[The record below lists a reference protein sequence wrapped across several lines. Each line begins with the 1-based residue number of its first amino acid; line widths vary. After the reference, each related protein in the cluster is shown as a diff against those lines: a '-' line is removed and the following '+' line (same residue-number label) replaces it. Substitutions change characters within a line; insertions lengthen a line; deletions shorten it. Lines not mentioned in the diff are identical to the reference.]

1 MNGVKK
7 LAGGFVLSA
16 AVALGAA
23 SAWAYDYND
32 IPGTYEPVKMLI
44 SSGAQ
49 YINTGFAPNASTSV
63 KMEFNT
69 GTYVHDTA
77 FFGTGWA
84 KGRYL
89 LMQGSSKYRFFGNDD
104 NTQVT
109 AVDDKDALL
118 TVGGSSLTLVIDGV
132 TNTTAVTLTSNGGTL
147 YIFSCGAEHYCTFGL
162 KSFEISQG
170 GSVAHYYL
178 PAVRR
183 SDSKPGLYDCVTRVF
198 CTNQGTGVDFT
209 YEPLDVSRMT
219 VALSTDTVEFNPSA
233 QTLPSVTVT
242 DTETGTLLSE
252 GTDYTV
258 SYSNTTWAGIAWAY
272 ATGAGTYAGEV
283 AKAMFQITSDIVL
296 PRGYQKLAS
305 ITSTGNQ
312 YITTGI
318 QPGTTTTVEMDFNT
332 GPYQG
337 DTTFFGQKWNSN
349 QYLFIK
355 QNNAY
360 RFYGAATTVGSLKNN
375 TDCHLTINDSDQ
387 LILDY
392 GSTAVATTVSR
403 SSSSE
408 VFNIFADC
416 DGGHRGSWTLY
427 SLQIRKGGV
436 LECDFVPA
444 RREEDGAV
452 GLYDRVYDVF
462 YANAGTGEF
471 VAGERV
477 DQILH
482 VAPIASEDY
491 VAGEPACPEPVV
503 TSLLTGGTLIK
514 NTDYDVSYTDNAA
527 PGIATAIVTGK
538 AGSLYEGATSEVEF
552 VVYQTMYVNPSAASA
567 EPYTTR
573 ETGAAT
579 LADAIACANAS
590 NWAAKIVM
598 VAGSY
603 TGSGYSLATPIMVVG
618 ETGDPKDVVLT
629 DSVNGSRAFT
639 IDNQYAGV
647 CNLTITGTGLRTAYY
662 AGTISYGGHVMMS
675 AGLVDNCVISGGYAA
690 GNHTGGWGRG
700 FGGNVYMSGGRL
712 LRSKITQGH
721 GAAFKAGTT
730 DDGHTGRG
738 GGVCAEGAAVVD
750 SCLIYANGN
759 ESRTLGGGI
768 CLGGSAVAVNCT
780 IVDNTTG
787 TGVAGSG
794 LYMASSNA
802 KAVNC
807 VIFGNGGTEVAELG
821 GVNLGRFSH
830 CASSI
835 TNASCATWY
844 LIDETAFVG
853 YQVQDFRHTPSSPLT
868 DHGTVSAPYD
878 GSVATDCFGNPRKSG
893 LAYDIGYYEINQS
906 QVTCSALPASYGY
919 FAGSNLTFTVSAIG
933 GSGSYLYRLDFGNG
947 TTVDTANTQYAY
959 AYPAAGLYTA
969 RVAASDDGGN
979 TWSSWA
985 DIPTQIAI
993 VPAVM
998 YVDSANASP
1007 EYPYDTPAKA
1017 AKKIADCL
1025 AAMTNNASANL
1036 GAVDGGTI
1044 RVLAGTHAET
1054 GLQLTC
1060 GVTVRG
1066 DTGDPADVVINDS
1079 VSGSRAFT
1087 ISHADAVV
1095 KDLTVSGTGFKTSY
1109 NAGTIAYGGHI
1120 YISDGTVENC
1130 IVTGGYGA
1138 GGSNGGWSRGF
1149 GGNVYMSG
1157 GRLLRSKI
1165 TQGHGAAFKT
1175 GAADDNH
1182 TSRGAGVCAEGDA
1195 VVDSCLIYA
1204 NGSDTRTNGGGI
1216 YLAGSAVAVNCTIVD
1231 NTTDTAI
1238 AAGSGLY
1245 MASSTAKAVNCVI
1258 YGNGGTVATEFGG
1271 LNLDRFAHCASSVT
1285 NDSCATWY
1293 LIGDSDFAGY
1303 SVQDFHANPSSVLV
1317 NHGTTDA
1324 DWYPDNASSLDFDGN
1339 PRISGNYIDI
1349 GCFEID
1355 QSHVSCSGIQS
1366 TYAYFVGSNITFT
1379 ASAIGGSGSFIFRWD
1394 FGNGVTVTASNTD
1407 YSYAYPAAGL
1417 YTVRVAASD
1426 DGGASWCDWTE
1437 VSTKTVVVPAVMYV
1451 NSANSSP
1458 VYPYDTPAKA
1468 ATRIADCLLAMTNN
1482 SSANL
1487 GCVDGG
1493 TIRVLA
1499 GTHAETGLQL
1509 ACGVTVRGDTG
1520 NPMNV
1525 VINDSV
1531 NGSRAFTMSHAGAVV
1546 RDLTVSGTGVRTSI
1560 WAGTPSYG
1568 GHIYITAGTV
1578 ENCIVTGG
1586 YAAGGSNGGWGRGF
1600 GGNVYMTGGRL
1611 LRSKITEGHGAAFK
1625 TNVADDGHTSR
1636 GAGVCAEGDA
1646 VVDSCLIYANGSDTR
1661 TNGGGIY
1668 LAGNAVAVNC
1678 TLVDNTTDTAIAA
1691 GSGIYLGSATAK
1703 AVNCVMYGNGGTEVA
1718 EFGGVNPDRFAYC
1731 ASAVTNESC
1740 ATWKVV
1746 DEKAFRDWSRRAEDV
1761 AGLRPRNGGALVDAG
1776 STGAEYEACGGTATE
1791 DLRGYER
1798 LSGHRLDLGC
1808 YASRPRG
1815 SVYYLR

>member
-1 MNGVKK
+1 MNEVNRLACGV
-7 LAGGFVLSA
+7 VLSV

-84 KGRYL
+84 KGRWL
-89 LMQGSSKYRFFGNDD
+89 FMQGNMGGGGTYRFFGNDD
-104 NTQVT
+104 NTDILC
-109 AVDDKDALL
+109 VDNKDASL
-118 TVGGSSLTLVIDGV
+118 TIGGGSLTLEVDGASS
-132 TNTTAVTLTSNGGTL
+132 TKSVTLTSNGGTL

-392 GSTAVATTVSR
+392 GSTAVTTTVSR

-416 DGGHRGSWTLY
+416 VGSHKGSWTLY

-462 YANAGTGEF
+462 YANVGTGSF

-1079 VSGSRAFT
+1079 VSGSRAF
-1087 ISHADAVV
+1087 
-1095 KDLTVSGTGFKTSY
+1095 
-1109 NAGTIAYGGHI
+1109 
-1120 YISDGTVENC
+1120 
-1130 IVTGGYGA
+1130 
-1138 GGSNGGWSRGF
+1138 R
-1149 GGNVYMSG
+1149 
-1157 GRLLRSKI
+1157 RLWRRRQQRRL
-1165 TQGHGAAFKT
+1165 G
-1175 GAADDNH
+1175 
-1182 TSRGAGVCAEGDA
+1182 
-1195 VVDSCLIYA
+1195 
-1204 NGSDTRTNGGGI
+1204 
-1216 YLAGSAVAVNCTIVD
+1216 
-1231 NTTDTAI
+1231 
-1238 AAGSGLY
+1238 
-1245 MASSTAKAVNCVI
+1245 
-1258 YGNGGTVATEFGG
+1258 
-1271 LNLDRFAHCASSVT
+1271 
-1285 NDSCATWY
+1285 
-1293 LIGDSDFAGY
+1293 
-1303 SVQDFHANPSSVLV
+1303 
-1317 NHGTTDA
+1317 
-1324 DWYPDNASSLDFDGN
+1324 
-1339 PRISGNYIDI
+1339 PRIRRQRLYVRR
-1349 GCFEID
+1349 
-1355 QSHVSCSGIQS
+1355 Q
-1366 TYAYFVGSNITFT
+1366 
-1379 ASAIGGSGSFIFRWD
+1379 
-1394 FGNGVTVTASNTD
+1394 
-1407 YSYAYPAAGL
+1407 AAALEDHPG
-1417 YTVRVAASD
+1417 
-1426 DGGASWCDWTE
+1426 
-1437 VSTKTVVVPAVMYV
+1437 
-1451 NSANSSP
+1451 
-1458 VYPYDTPAKA
+1458 
-1468 ATRIADCLLAMTNN
+1468 TR
-1482 SSANL
+1482 
-1487 GCVDGG
+1487 
-1493 TIRVLA
+1493 
-1499 GTHAETGLQL
+1499 
-1509 ACGVTVRGDTG
+1509 
-1520 NPMNV
+1520 
-1525 VINDSV
+1525 
-1531 NGSRAFTMSHAGAVV
+1531 
-1546 RDLTVSGTGVRTSI
+1546 
-1560 WAGTPSYG
+1560 
-1568 GHIYITAGTV
+1568 
-1578 ENCIVTGG
+1578 
-1586 YAAGGSNGGWGRGF
+1586 
-1600 GGNVYMTGGRL
+1600 
-1611 LRSKITEGHGAAFK
+1611 
-1625 TNVADDGHTSR
+1625 
-1636 GAGVCAEGDA
+1636 
-1646 VVDSCLIYANGSDTR
+1646 
-1661 TNGGGIY
+1661 
-1668 LAGNAVAVNC
+1668 
-1678 TLVDNTTDTAIAA
+1678 
-1691 GSGIYLGSATAK
+1691 
-1703 AVNCVMYGNGGTEVA
+1703 
-1718 EFGGVNPDRFAYC
+1718 
-1731 ASAVTNESC
+1731 
-1740 ATWKVV
+1740 
-1746 DEKAFRDWSRRAEDV
+1746 RRI
-1761 AGLRPRNGGALVDAG
+1761 
-1776 STGAEYEACGGTATE
+1776 
-1791 DLRGYER
+1791 
-1798 LSGHRLDLGC
+1798 
-1808 YASRPRG
+1808 
-1815 SVYYLR
+1815 